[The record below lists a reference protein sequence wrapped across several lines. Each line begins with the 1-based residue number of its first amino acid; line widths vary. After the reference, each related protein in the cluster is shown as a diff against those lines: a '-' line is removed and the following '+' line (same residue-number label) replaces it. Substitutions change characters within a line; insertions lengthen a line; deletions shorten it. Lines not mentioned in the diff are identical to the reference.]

1 MTAAD
6 ENAITIGG
14 VPEHRAAAGSLFRK
28 LSDLR
33 RAPVRECGTN
43 LQTRAAG
50 ALRNW

>member
-6 ENAITIGG
+6 ENAVTIGG
-14 VPEHRAAAGSLFRK
+14 VEHWAAAGSLFRK